1 MIEQIILKILH
12 SQLKVEEAVL
22 KDLKDLESRQDITNL
37 FHTNLMIVMVLSK
50 MQELKRQIRELE
62 K

>member
-12 SQLKVEEAVL
+12 SQLKVEESVL

-50 MQELKRQIRELE
+50 MQELKRQIRELG